1 LNNVGGFSMLSG
13 RVEPTMPHTIL
24 IVDDDPVMQRV
35 LRHYL
40 ERLEYRTISAQNGR
54 EAVELAT
61 RERPQLIVLDVMMP
75 EMGGLTALRNLKELN
90 ATKDIPVIV
99 VTVQAA
105 PLTQLEAESSGAALF
120 ITKPF
125 SPAQLLGEIRRLL
138 PTEEV
143 D

>member
-1 LNNVGGFSMLSG
+1 
-13 RVEPTMPHTIL
+13 MPHTIL

-75 EMGGLTALRNLKELN
+75 EMGGLTALRNLKELD